1 MYIHLNFF
9 MQWVLRFFPFL
20 GCCKQCFNEWWCIC
34 LFEFMFSFSLEKSPE
49 VGLMDHRVVIFVIS
63 WGASILFSIVAA
75 SIYIPINSTSGSPF
89 LHILAH
95 TFYFLCLLITF
106 LTGVRWYVIVVLIS
120 VSLMINDVEHL
131 FMYLLAICMSSWK
144 TIYSEVLP
152 ILNQIVGFFPIGL
165 YLFFIYLNVYFI
177 LIDYFRRWLEHVVS
191 IVSKDK

>member
-1 MYIHLNFF
+1 
-9 MQWVLRFFPFL
+9 
-20 GCCKQCFNEWWCIC
+20 
-34 LFEFMFSFSLEKSPE
+34 
-49 VGLMDHRVVIFVIS
+49 MDHRVVIFVIS

-95 TFYFLCLLITF
+95 TFYFLFLLITF